1 MDEISLKTAVDLIKG
16 TVGIFN
22 MTVDSNDFEETPGYE
37 ETVNTYQEIIFT
49 VDEDEPEIYAIGI
62 LFCLA
67 MMSFA
72 DAAPRG
78 YSENYFIPDEDW
90 SLGYFINGLNYRYGS
105 ICFSSDYVSGRMMK
119 TYIKFDND
127 GRVKLETRNRGKSA
141 EKWITML
148 QGKKHLQK
156 VK

>member
-1 MDEISLKTAVDLIKG
+1 MDEISLKTAVELMRG

-22 MTVDSNDFEETPGYE
+22 MTIVSNDFDETPGYE
-37 ETVNTYQEIIFT
+37 DSVNTHQEIVFT
-49 VDEDEPEIYAIGI
+49 VDEDEPEIYAVGI

-78 YSENYFIPDEDW
+78 YSENYFVPDEDW
-90 SLGYFINGLNYRYGS
+90 NLGYFIDGLKYRYGS
-105 ICFSSDYVSGRMMK
+105 IRFSSDYVSGRMMK
-119 TYIKFDND
+119 TCVTFDKT
-127 GRVKLETRNRGKSA
+127 GKVTIETTNRGKSA